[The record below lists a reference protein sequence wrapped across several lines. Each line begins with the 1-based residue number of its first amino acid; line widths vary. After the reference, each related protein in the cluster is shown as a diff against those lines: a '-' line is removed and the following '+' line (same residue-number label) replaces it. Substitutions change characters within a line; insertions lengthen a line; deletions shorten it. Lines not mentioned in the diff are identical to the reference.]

1 MIRRNPLFV
10 AAALCPATLPE
21 AAGGV
26 TGCMEPTLFIDAIV
40 RQTTVLIA
48 QLATSAGL
56 RAPLAHTANQVFLD
70 LVRELKE
77 QGLGNK
83 VIADMFG
90 LALSTYHGKVR
101 RMSESQSYRGRSLWE
116 AAFSYVR
123 ERETLLQ
130 SDVLTRFRNDDDA
143 SVRAVLND
151 LVESG
156 LVFRSG
162 RAEATTLRAA
172 RPEEVSLA
180 GQQNDDGVASL
191 VWLVV
196 HRQGPATAAEIQG
209 MGPVDSV
216 RLERV
221 LTRLVGEGRV
231 RAREAAPETRYAVA
245 DCIIAA
251 GDAAGWEAAVFD
263 HYQAMVTALCAKLRR
278 GAQKS
283 GADETVGGSTYGFTV
298 WPGHPHHDEV
308 LGILSRLRDDL
319 SRLRH
324 KVHDYNANNP
334 GPDEPHIGVIAYLGQ
349 ALIESE
355 HAEEK

>member
-1 MIRRNPLFV
+1 
-10 AAALCPATLPE
+10 
-21 AAGGV
+21 
-26 TGCMEPTLFIDAIV
+26 MEPTLLIDAIV

-90 LALSTYHGKVR
+90 LALSTYHDKVR

-116 AAFSYVR
+116 ATLSYVQ

-130 SDVLTRFRNDDDA
+130 AEVLTRFQNDDEG

-162 RAEATTLRAA
+162 RGEGTTLRPA

-180 GQQNDDGVASL
+180 GEENEDGVASL

-196 HRQGPATAAEIQG
+196 HRQGPATITEIQG
-209 MGPVDSV
+209 MVPFDLP
-216 RLERV
+216 RLERI
-221 LTRLVGEGRV
+221 LERLVGEGRV
-231 RAREAAPETRYAVA
+231 RVREETPKTRYTAA
-245 DCIIAA
+245 DCVIAV
-251 GDAAGWEAAVFD
+251 GDAGGWEAAVFD

-278 GAQKS
+278 GAEKA

-308 LGILSRLRDDL
+308 LGILSRLRADL
-319 SRLRH
+319 SRLRN
-324 KVHDYNANNP
+324 KVHDFNANNP
-334 GPDEPHIGVIAYLGQ
+334 GPEEPRIGVIAYLGQ
-349 ALIESE
+349 TVIESE
-355 HAEEK
+355 HAEEQR

>member
-1 MIRRNPLFV
+1 
-10 AAALCPATLPE
+10 
-21 AAGGV
+21 
-26 TGCMEPTLFIDAIV
+26 MEPTLLIDAIV

-90 LALSTYHGKVR
+90 LALSTYHDKVR

-116 AAFSYVR
+116 AMFSYIQ
-123 ERETLLQ
+123 EKETLLQ
-130 SDVLTRFRNDDDA
+130 GDVLTRFRNDDEG
-143 SVRAVLND
+143 SVRAVLSD

-162 RAEATTLRAA
+162 RGDTTTLRAA

-180 GQQNDDGVASL
+180 SGPNDEGIASI

-196 HRQGPATAAEIQG
+196 HRNGASTLGEVQEMVSIEPA
-209 MGPVDSV
+209 
-216 RLERV
+216 RLGRV
-221 LTRLVGEGRV
+221 LSRLVAEGRV
-231 RAREAAPETRYAVA
+231 RTSEHEGEPRYVAA
-245 DCIIAA
+245 DCVIAP

-278 GAQKS
+278 GKS
-283 GADETVGGSTYGFTV
+283 AVDETVGGSTYGFTV

-308 LGILSRLRDDL
+308 LGILARLRGEL

-324 KVHDYNANNP
+324 KVHDYNLNNP
-334 GPDEPHIGVIAYLGQ
+334 GPTEPRLGVIAYLGQ
-349 ALIESE
+349 TLIEAE
-355 HAEEK
+355 RAEEQP

>member
-1 MIRRNPLFV
+1 
-10 AAALCPATLPE
+10 
-21 AAGGV
+21 
-26 TGCMEPTLFIDAIV
+26 MEPTLLIDAIV

-90 LALSTYHGKVR
+90 LALSTYHDKVR
-101 RMSESQSYRGRSLWE
+101 RMTESQSYRGRSLWE
-116 AAFSYVR
+116 ATFSYIQ

-130 SDVLTRFRNDDDA
+130 TDVLTRFRNDDEA

-162 RAEATTLRAA
+162 RAEGTTLRAA

-180 GQQNDDGVASL
+180 GEDSDDGVACL
-191 VWLVV
+191 VWLIV
-196 HRQGPATAAEIQG
+196 HRQGPATVTEIQD
-209 MGPVDSV
+209 MAPIESA
-216 RLERV
+216 RLERI

-231 RAREAAPETRYAVA
+231 RVRKEAPELRYAVA
-245 DCIIAA
+245 DCVIAV

-278 GAQKS
+278 GAQRS
-283 GADETVGGSTYGFTV
+283 GVDEIVGGSTYGFTV

-308 LGILSRLRDDL
+308 LGLLSRLRRDL
-319 SRLRH
+319 SRLRS

-334 GPDEPHIGVIAYLGQ
+334 GPEEPRIGVIAYLGQ
-349 ALIESE
+349 TVIESE
-355 HAEEK
+355 HAEEQR

>member
-1 MIRRNPLFV
+1 
-10 AAALCPATLPE
+10 
-21 AAGGV
+21 
-26 TGCMEPTLFIDAIV
+26 MEPTLLIDAIV

-90 LALSTYHGKVR
+90 LALSTYHDKVR
-101 RMSESQSYRGRSLWE
+101 RMSESESYRGRSLWE
-116 AAFSYVR
+116 ATFSFIQ

-130 SDVLTRFRNDDDA
+130 TDVLTRFRNDDAA

-162 RAEATTLRAA
+162 RGDSTALRAA
-172 RPEEVSLA
+172 KPEEVSLA
-180 GQQNDDGVASL
+180 TEQNDDGVASF

-196 HRQGPATAAEIQG
+196 HRQGPATVTEIQG
-209 MGPVDSV
+209 MVPVDGA
-216 RLERV
+216 RLERL

-231 RAREAAPETRYAVA
+231 RVVEQAQEPRYAVA
-245 DCIIAA
+245 DCVIAV
-251 GDAAGWEAAVFD
+251 GDAAGWEASVFD

-278 GAQKS
+278 GARKS

-308 LGILSRLRDDL
+308 LGILARLRGEL

-334 GPDEPHIGVIAYLGQ
+334 GPPEPRLGVIAYLGQ
-349 ALIESE
+349 TVIESE
-355 HAEEK
+355 LTEAT

>member
-1 MIRRNPLFV
+1 
-10 AAALCPATLPE
+10 
-21 AAGGV
+21 
-26 TGCMEPTLFIDAIV
+26 MEPTLLIDAIV

-90 LALSTYHGKVR
+90 LALSTYHDKVR

-116 AAFSYVR
+116 AAFSYVQ

-130 SDVLTRFRNDDDA
+130 AEVLTRFRNDDEA

-162 RAEATTLRAA
+162 RAEGTTLRAA
-172 RPEEVSLA
+172 RPEEVSL
-180 GQQNDDGVASL
+180 GGEQNDEGVASL

-196 HRQGPATAAEIQG
+196 HRQGPATTAEIQG
-209 MGPVDSV
+209 MVPVDSA
-216 RLERV
+216 RLKRI

-231 RAREAAPETRYAVA
+231 RVHEGAPEARYAVA
-245 DCIIAA
+245 DCVIPV

-263 HYQAMVTALCAKLRR
+263 HYQAVVTALCAKLRR

-283 GADETVGGSTYGFTV
+283 GADDTVGGSTYGFTV
-298 WPGHPHHDEV
+298 WAGHPHQEEV
-308 LGILSRLRDDL
+308 LGTLARLRSDL
-319 SRLRH
+319 SRLRR
-324 KVHDYNANNP
+324 KIHDYNANNP
-334 GPDEPHIGVIAYLGQ
+334 GADQRRTGVIVYLGQ
-349 ALIESE
+349 TLIESE
-355 HAEEK
+355 REEDKS

>member
-1 MIRRNPLFV
+1 MD
-10 AAALCPATLPE
+10 
-21 AAGGV
+21 
-26 TGCMEPTLFIDAIV
+26 PTLLIDAIV

-48 QLATSAGL
+48 QLATSAGI

-77 QGLGNK
+77 QGIGNK

-90 LALSTYHGKVR
+90 LALSTYHEKVR

-116 AAFSYVR
+116 ATFSYVQ
-123 ERETLLQ
+123 EQGTLLQ
-130 SDVLTRFRNDDDA
+130 SDVLARFRNDDDA

-162 RAEATTLRAA
+162 RTEATTLRAA

-180 GQQNDDGVASL
+180 AEQNDDGVASL

-196 HRQGPATAAEIQG
+196 HRQGPATAKAIRG
-209 MGPVDSV
+209 MVPIDSA
-216 RLERV
+216 RLDRI

-231 RAREAAPETRYAVA
+231 RAREEVPETRYVVA
-245 DCIIAA
+245 DCIIEM

-263 HYQAMVTALCAKLRR
+263 HYQAVVTALCAKLRR
-278 GAQKS
+278 GTERS
-283 GADETVGGSTYGFTV
+283 GVDEAIGGSTYGFTV

-308 LGILSRLRDDL
+308 LGTLSRLRSEL

-334 GPDEPHIGVIAYLGQ
+334 GPAEPRVGVIAYVGQ
-349 ALIESE
+349 TLVGSE